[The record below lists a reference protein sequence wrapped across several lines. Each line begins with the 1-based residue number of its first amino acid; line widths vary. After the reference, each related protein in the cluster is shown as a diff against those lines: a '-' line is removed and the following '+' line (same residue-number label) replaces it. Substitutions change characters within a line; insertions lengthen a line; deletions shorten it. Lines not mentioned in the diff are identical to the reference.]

1 VRRDDAIQVQAT
13 TILVENATELTNNF
27 MVVAL
32 HTLAFLDRGDTRA
45 TTFDCVATGDSTG
58 SGDE

>member
-1 VRRDDAIQVQAT
+1 MRRDDAIQVQAT

-45 TTFDCVATGDSTG
+45 NPGHKLRLRSDG
-58 SGDE
+58 